1 MKNEGTFIYT
11 EDVRQEQ
18 FDIQSAIDEKIQD
31 INDYYGYDFGH
42 HVVSVYESEDLL
54 DPDRAIALKLGW
66 ASIGEVSI
74 EEAEA
79 FVRIMESAISQAKL
93 AHCPGACVTY
103 NKEEANY
110 SPYGNTDTDDDDIID
125 HDIVDDTDD
134 DEEEFLVETE
144 ITADTPRDWDWFD
157 SVIIVDKHNRES
169 GIYESEG
176 REAEYAAFEA
186 ISLIEDI
193 KDDTIKSEAE
203 TEAMGAYETQLDAVA
218 RVMSYNEVLQKYCLD
233 DILPRLSIKVTMHM
247 IPNDGEFYDDEETIM
262 AVCDDINGAMVYDDK
277 HPSRGISM
285 TCKEWK
291 LVEDRAKEY
300 GRQADSGIIDALI
313 NG

>member
-1 MKNEGTFIYT
+1 MKKVRIETVEFDKAVRNLEDESYERFGNTIHFNIDKWFNE
-11 EDVRQEQ
+11 
-18 FDIQSAIDEKIQD
+18 AP
-31 INDYYGYDFGH
+31 IN
-42 HVVSVYESEDLL
+42 VTIS
-54 DPDRAIALKLGW
+54 W
-66 ASIGEVSI
+66 ASIGAKNLDETEDFARKLQEAVELAESFPYNGAMPCWDEEIDEIYYEI
-74 EEAEA
+74 E
-79 FVRIMESAISQAKL
+79 ID
-93 AHCPGACVTY
+93 
-103 NKEEANY
+103 
-110 SPYGNTDTDDDDIID
+110 DTDEDDDIID
-125 HDIVDDTDD
+125 HDIEDDTDD
-134 DEEEFLVETE
+134 EEEEFFVETE
-144 ITADTPRDWDWFD
+144 ITADTPRDWHWFD

-193 KDDTIKSEAE
+193 KDDTIKSEDE
-203 TEAMGAYETQLDAVA
+203 TEAMGAYENQLDAVA

-277 HPSRGISM
+277 HPSNGISM

-291 LVEDRAKEY
+291 LVEDKVRTY
-300 GRQADSGIIDALI
+300 GLQADSSIIDALI

>member
-1 MKNEGTFIYT
+1 MKKERIDSVEFDKAVRNLEDEVYDRFGNTIHVSIDKWFNETPISVT
-11 EDVRQEQ
+11 
-18 FDIQSAIDEKIQD
+18 
-31 INDYYGYDFGH
+31 IN
-42 HVVSVYESEDLL
+42 
-54 DPDRAIALKLGW
+54 W
-66 ASIGEVSI
+66 ASVGAQNLDETADFARKLQETVELAGSFPYNGAMPRWD
-74 EEAEA
+74 EEADE
-79 FVRIMESAISQAKL
+79 IYYEI
-93 AHCPGACVTY
+93 
-103 NKEEANY
+103 EID
-110 SPYGNTDTDDDDIID
+110 DTDDDDIID
-125 HDIVDDTDD
+125 HYIVDDTDD
-134 DEEEFLVETE
+134 DEEEFFVETE

-218 RVMSYNEVLQKYCLD
+218 RIMSYNEVLQKYCID

-291 LVEDRAKEY
+291 LVENRAKEY